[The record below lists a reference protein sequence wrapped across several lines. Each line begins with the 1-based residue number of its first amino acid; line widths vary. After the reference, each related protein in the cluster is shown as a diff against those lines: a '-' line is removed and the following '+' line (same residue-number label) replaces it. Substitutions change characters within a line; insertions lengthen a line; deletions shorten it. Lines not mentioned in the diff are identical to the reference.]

1 MDSVSE
7 NCRTMVVRS
16 IRLMTWNVNGLRAV
30 LQREK
35 KKLKQFLDELDADIL
50 CFQETK
56 LTRSELDEE
65 LVRPE
70 GQSARCCPCGCC
82 WWQSWH

>member
-1 MDSVSE
+1 
-7 NCRTMVVRS
+7 MVPIMRPTRV
-16 IRLMTWNVNGLRAV
+16 LTWNVNGLRAV

-35 KKLKQFLDELDADIL
+35 KKLRVLLDELQADLI

-65 LVRPE
+65 LVRPK
-70 GQSARCCPCGCC
+70 GWSA
-82 WWQSWH
+82 WIVSQ

>member
-1 MDSVSE
+1 MRGS
-7 NCRTMVVRS
+7 MAPIVRPT
-16 IRLMTWNVNGLRAV
+16 RVLTWNVNGLRAV

-35 KKLKQFLDELDADIL
+35 KKLRVLLNELQADVI

-70 GQSARCCPCGCC
+70 GGGLRGIFLNDPRKSPSTA
-82 WWQSWH
+82 S

>member
-1 MDSVSE
+1 MAP
-7 NCRTMVVRS
+7 MVRP
-16 IRLMTWNVNGLRAV
+16 IRVLSWNVNGLRAV

-35 KKLKQFLDELDADIL
+35 KKLYVMLNELQADII

-70 GQSARCCPCGCC
+70 GLDITHQSC
-82 WWQSWH
+82 